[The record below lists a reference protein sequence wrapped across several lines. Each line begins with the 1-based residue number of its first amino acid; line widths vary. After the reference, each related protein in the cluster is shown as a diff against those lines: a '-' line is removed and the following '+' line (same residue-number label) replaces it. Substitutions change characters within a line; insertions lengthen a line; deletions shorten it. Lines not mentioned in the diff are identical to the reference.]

1 MSGENRDTGR
11 ETLDAYVDGELPPA
25 EMTRIGALL
34 AERADLKSYVDDQ
47 IALKTRL
54 QASFAPLLVEAI
66 PDRLQQALHATL
78 PRLRTASW
86 RARISQYL
94 SWNVAVP
101 AAASLVFGLI
111 IGIAIERSG
120 PAELPFVRSF
130 SNGQVVAQGELADA
144 LNVQLASAGRSAPH
158 AHIGLSFR
166 SRNGEDC
173 RTFEWRG
180 EATVTSGVACHAAD
194 EWAVAATATTARTA
208 NDQAAYQMA
217 GVGMP
222 DAIRNTVN
230 AMIAGEPYNAA
241 AERAARGAHWR
252 GAKHP

>member
-1 MSGENRDTGR
+1 MSMANFHRN
-11 ETLDAYVDGELPPA
+11 DAHRP
-25 EMTRIGALL
+25 LL
-34 AERADLKSYVDDQ
+34 AERADLRAYVDDQ

-54 QASFAPLLVEAI
+54 QAAFAPLLTEAI
-66 PDRLQQALHATL
+66 SDACNRLCTPTPPLTNRVMARGSANISHGTSRCWPHL
-78 PRLRTASW
+78 ASGSSS
-86 RARISQYL
+86 A
-94 SWNVAVP
+94 
-101 AAASLVFGLI
+101 
-111 IGIAIERSG
+111 AIERSG
-120 PAELPFVRSF
+120 PELPFVRSF

-180 EATVTSGVACHAAD
+180 EATATSGVACHTAD
-194 EWAVAATATTARTA
+194 EWAVAAPAKTARTP
-208 NDQAAYQMA
+208 NDRADYQMA
-217 GVGMP
+217 GAGMP